1 MMDKKKSMLRLILK
15 NNHKKKSK
23 NAKILQC
30 AKFEVKQDIQM
41 VSKYFPTNEFLITK
55 GKIVILQCIKQG
67 NQG

>member
-1 MMDKKKSMLRLILK
+1 MLRLILK
-15 NNHKKKSK
+15 NHKKKSK

-41 VSKYFPTNEFLITK
+41 ASKYFPTNEFLITK
-55 GKIVILQCIKQG
+55 GKIIILQCIKQG